1 MTRKEERTES
11 AVKKGYEAFKNSF
24 NCAQSTFAGLMR
36 EFRPDDPAMDTLM
49 SAIYPFAGGGC
60 RGDTCG
66 GVNGAHR
73 HARRQFQRPALPRR
87 YLGGGGGFLDDGAPV
102 RRGEAHPGQGRAGGA
117 PGRQGEHHHGGEKAQ
132 GPAPRRLPG
141 EGGGQLFCPA
151 GSRRE
156 KFLCFVH
163 TVHPITFHRWFEQRG
178 RCLPPDIC
186 APP

>member
-66 GVNGAHR
+66 GVNGALMFLGVLYYKDDT
-73 HARRQFQRPALPRR
+73 QSPTAL
-87 YLGGGGGFLDDGAPV
+87 
-102 RRGEAHPGQGRAGGA
+102 
-117 PGRQGEHHHGGEKAQ
+117 
-132 GPAPRRLPG
+132 
-141 EGGGQLFCPA
+141 
-151 GSRRE
+151 SSS
-156 KFLCFVH
+156 
-163 TVHPITFHRWFEQRG
+163 
-178 RCLPPDIC
+178 PPYPSPC
-186 APP
+186 AATA